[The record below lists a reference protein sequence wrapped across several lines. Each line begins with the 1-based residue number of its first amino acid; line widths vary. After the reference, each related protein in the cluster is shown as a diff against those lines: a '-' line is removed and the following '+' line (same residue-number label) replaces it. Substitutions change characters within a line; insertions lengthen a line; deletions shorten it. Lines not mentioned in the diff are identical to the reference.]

1 MLGPNRNSEREAYIF
16 YMAEELPRE
25 KIFFLHKYTTNI
37 IKYRDLSGLSIGVLS
52 GAIYF
57 DNFDKDD
64 KLKKLSSIDTPMQLK
79 WFRRVALILLL
90 CLFTKVNTDFT
101 SKILILKN
109 QRFIFRDALP
119 LFLFLESHR

>member
-57 DNFDKDD
+57 DKFNKND
-64 KLKKLSSIDTPMQLK
+64 KLKHSKKRKTFSNFTINKTNGDLQFENKLK
-79 WFRRVALILLL
+79 
-90 CLFTKVNTDFT
+90 
-101 SKILILKN
+101 KIS
-109 QRFIFRDALP
+109 A
-119 LFLFLESHR
+119 